1 MGSPL
6 LTRMGILNP
15 ASWNSRQSAVCTV
28 LAVVIGLGIGWLDL
42 HTTEVVVTVLALLL
56 AGLLLGLL
64 QPKAAWRWA
73 VLLALGLPAVAAVGP
88 LLDVRSAEPIGLDP
102 RIVLVASAFALA
114 GCYSG
119 VAVRRMLRRVTTR
132 G

>member
-1 MGSPL
+1 V
-6 LTRMGILNP
+6 
-15 ASWNSRQSAVCTV
+15 AV
-28 LAVVIGLGIGWLDL
+28 AVGLGIGWLDL
-42 HTTEVVVTVLALLL
+42 HTTEVIVTVLSLLL

-73 VLLALGLPAVAAVGP
+73 VLLALGLPVMACVGQQFH
-88 LLDVRSAEPIGLDP
+88 LRAAEPIRLDP
-102 RIVLVASAFALA
+102 RIALVALAFASV

-119 VAVRRMLRRVTTR
+119 VAVRRIAARLTTS